1 MKLFRNYVQAA
12 IFIGCALLAVDE
24 GMAQSDNNGKL
35 EILLPVTALDEKKG
49 VSFEPTKEKI
59 KVFLGKSEQTITSI
73 VSAETPSKIVFL
85 VDYSGS
91 MREAF
96 SDPTKVKA
104 AFMQFFQS
112 SNSAN
117 EYALI
122 AFNQD
127 AALIKDWT
135 TKPQNII
142 DGFDSL
148 TSQKPQGV
156 TALYNGLAKG
166 MNYLNARATGKRALI
181 LITDGKDKN
190 SQVNRQEIVA
200 KSNELQIPLYFA
212 VLDNLDDRAAGV
224 FGGRSARTD
233 GTNWVGKDTG
243 GEVFFVNK
251 PADFEKALMK
261 IGDLIRQ
268 QFIIKFIP
276 NIGNDDKRVNITI
289 KFFSS
294 TNPSKEIDNLKILYP
309 QYYVAKK

>member
-1 MKLFRNYVQAA
+1 MKLFRDFWQAA
-12 IFIGCALLAVDE
+12 IFIGWTLLSISQ
-24 GMAQSDNNGKL
+24 GIAQSGNSGKI
-35 EILLPVTALDEKKG
+35 EVLLPVTALDEKKG

-73 VSAETPSKIVFL
+73 VPAETPSKIVFL

-135 TKPQNII
+135 TKPQDII

-148 TSQKPQGV
+148 TSQKP
-156 TALYNGLAKG
+156 
-166 MNYLNARATGKRALI
+166 
-181 LITDGKDKN
+181 
-190 SQVNRQEIVA
+190 
-200 KSNELQIPLYFA
+200 
-212 VLDNLDDRAAGV
+212 
-224 FGGRSARTD
+224 
-233 GTNWVGKDTG
+233 
-243 GEVFFVNK
+243 
-251 PADFEKALMK
+251 
-261 IGDLIRQ
+261 
-268 QFIIKFIP
+268 
-276 NIGNDDKRVNITI
+276 
-289 KFFSS
+289 
-294 TNPSKEIDNLKILYP
+294 
-309 QYYVAKK
+309 